1 MKRRAKPAIEALE
14 SAVGY
19 VFTDRQL
26 LEQALTHVSASMVGD
41 RLASYQRLEFL
52 GDRVLGLAI
61 ADLLFGLYPEDEE
74 GGLSRR
80 LSSLVRKE
88 TCAEIANEWDLGS
101 HLRLGLGESQTG
113 GRKRMTILGDACE
126 AMIGAIYR
134 DGGYAAAKA
143 VVEAAWS
150 ARLAGTDA
158 RRRDAKTD
166 LQEWGQSHG
175 LKTPVYRMVGRSGP
189 DHAPVFVVAAEID
202 TLEPA
207 LGEGPSKRQAEQAAA
222 AAFLRR
228 ERVWSEEET
237 EHG

>member
-1 MKRRAKPAIEALE
+1 MKRRTKPAIEALE
-14 SAVGY
+14 AAVGH
-19 VFTDRQL
+19 VFVDRSI
-26 LEQALTHVSASMVGD
+26 LEQALTHVSASANGD

-61 ADLLFGLYPEDEE
+61 ADLLFSRYPEDEE
-74 GGLSRR
+74 GALSRR

-88 TCAEIANEWDLGS
+88 TCAEIANDWDLGS

-126 AMIGAIYR
+126 AMIGAVYR

-143 VVEAAWS
+143 VVEAAW
-150 ARLAGTDA
+150 ATRLIGTDA

-166 LQEWGQSHG
+166 LQEWGQSRG
-175 LKTPVYRMVGRSGP
+175 LATPIYRMVRRSGP
-189 DHAPVFVVAAEID
+189 DHAPVFVVSAEID
-202 TLEPA
+202 TLMPA
-207 LGEGPSKRQAEQAAA
+207 SGEGPSKRQAEQAAA

-228 ERVWSEEET
+228 EGVWSEEAAHE
-237 EHG
+237 